1 MAAGSAGSAGSAGN
15 AYVVDTDSPFQ
26 TEYGFSDTMKTIKK
40 AFVGPEKAELLEQIQ
55 ELLKKVQGLQTQKQ
69 NLLQTVRQLTNG
81 IEHMDGNVEYTQD
94 YRKLYTQLQQTQ
106 DEYKKVHG
114 RNLSLEVHAE
124 NEHKKNVKVHLAC
137 TSAIQTLKDLF
148 EDTRPLLTSVAQNQ
162 LVTKIAQIES
172 LAGA

>member
-1 MAAGSAGSAGSAGN
+1 
-15 AYVVDTDSPFQ
+15 
-26 TEYGFSDTMKTIKK
+26 MKTIKK

-94 YRKLYTQLQQTQ
+94 YSNLYT
-106 DEYKKVHG
+106 
-114 RNLSLEVHAE
+114 HAE
-124 NEHKKNVKVHLAC
+124 KEHNKNVKVHLAC

-162 LVTKIAQIES
+162 LVTKIAKIES